1 MEITWLG
8 HSCFKLKSK
17 NGTVITDPF
26 DDSIGYQKGKL
37 SANIVTVSHDHP
49 GHNFTSGIEGNPK
62 LITGPGEYEI
72 GGIFIYG
79 VSTFHDNTKGEE
91 RGKNTIYLIEIDD
104 VKVCHLGDLGHIPTA
119 TQLDEISDI
128 DVLLIPIGGNSTIN
142 AATAIELV
150 NIMTPNIVIPMH
162 YKTEAIARDLDSPDK
177 FLTEMGAK
185 EVVPVPRLNITRSTM
200 PIDMQTVV
208 MDYKQ

>member
-26 DDSIGYQKGKL
+26 DDSIGYQRGKL
-37 SANIVTVSHDHP
+37 SANIVTVSHNHP
-49 GHNFTSGIEGNPK
+49 GHNFTSCIEGEPK

-79 VSTFHDNTKGEE
+79 VSTFHDNKKGEE
-91 RGKNTIYLIEIDD
+91 RGKNTTYLIEIDD
-104 VKVCHLGDLGHIPTA
+104 IKICHLGDLGHIPTA
-119 TQLDEISDI
+119 AQLDDISDI

-142 AATAIELV
+142 AAIAIELV
-150 NIMTPNIVIPMH
+150 NIVTPRIVIPMH
-162 YKTEAIARDLDSPDK
+162 YKTDVSTKNLDLPDQ
-177 FLTEMGAK
+177 FLKEMGIK
-185 EVVPVPRLNITRSTM
+185 EVTPVPKLNITKSTM

-208 MDYKQ
+208 LDYRQ

>member
-26 DDSIGYQKGKL
+26 DDSTGYQLGKV

-49 GHNFTSGIEGNPK
+49 GHNFASGVDGEPK
-62 LITGPGEYEI
+62 VITGPGEYEI
-72 GGIFIYG
+72 GGIFVYG
-79 VSTFHDNTKGEE
+79 VRTFHDSKKGEE
-91 RGKNTIYLIEIDD
+91 RGKNTSYLIEIDD
-104 VKVCHLGDLGHIPTA
+104 VKICHLGDLGHVPTT

-128 DVLLIPIGGNSTIN
+128 DVLLIPVGGNSTID
-142 AATAIELV
+142 ASVAMEVV
-150 NIMTPNIVIPMH
+150 NIMTPTFVIPMH
-162 YKTEAIARDLDSPDK
+162 YKTDSEARELELPDK
-177 FLTEMGAK
+177 FLK
-185 EVVPVPRLNITRSTM
+185 EIGVKEIILVPKLNVTKSAM

-208 MDYKQ
+208 MDYRQ